1 MGPGRGAGGGER
13 TEESMICRLELR
25 GQAAEGGGQM
35 EMVLMRVKTKGAS
48 DKAEWLNIMPE
59 KESISDPDL
68 GGRFIFNLPYE
79 KGDDSIT
86 FQLWHPYF
94 VWEQSF
100 SLEVS
105 AS

>member
-1 MGPGRGAGGGER
+1 MRDSKDLKDPQIIA
-13 TEESMICRLELR
+13 I
-25 GQAAEGGGQM
+25 AKD
-35 EMVLMRVKTKGAS
+35 LMTFLPFS
-48 DKAEWLNIMPE
+48 LLNVMPE

-86 FQLWHPYF
+86 FQLWHPYY

-105 AS
+105 VS

>member
-1 MGPGRGAGGGER
+1 
-13 TEESMICRLELR
+13 
-25 GQAAEGGGQM
+25 M

-48 DKAEWLNIMPE
+48 DKAEWNNIMPE

-86 FQLWHPYF
+86 FQIWHPYY

>member
-1 MGPGRGAGGGER
+1 
-13 TEESMICRLELR
+13 
-25 GQAAEGGGQM
+25 
-35 EMVLMRVKTKGAS
+35 
-48 DKAEWLNIMPE
+48 MPE

>member
-1 MGPGRGAGGGER
+1 MTDCLCFR
-13 TEESMICRLELR
+13 TEESLICRLELS

-68 GGRFIFNLPYE
+68 DILHSPDRGAVRHYSSKMAFTC
-79 KGDDSIT
+79 S
-86 FQLWHPYF
+86 
-94 VWEQSF
+94 
-100 SLEVS
+100 
-105 AS
+105 